1 MPLFQSRIPTPLSRS
16 NIMCVLHS
24 PLRDPSTIGLG
35 FLAKDINPRN
45 SVGGDFISA
54 SQRESHELGSWSLS
68 PLAPS
73 LPTPP
78 TTGKRE
84 RRKKERKNKSSHF
97 SHPWTNRGHAGTR
110 DPHLLTTGTGL
121 VEDGSYFCG
130 DGGGPCWGV
139 PYGNQTGQN
148 SLFVG
153 ETRSVRSTP
162 GITLLLSWG
171 LRGCVTTVAI
181 HSSTCTFP

>member
-110 DPHLLTTGTGL
+110 DPTCLLPVL
-121 VEDGSYFCG
+121 VLLRTVVTSAATAVVPAGEYRTVIKQGRTASSWERH
-130 DGGGPCWGV
+130 GPCV
-139 PYGNQTGQN
+139 PPRA
-148 SLFVG
+148 SPF
-153 ETRSVRSTP
+153 
-162 GITLLLSWG
+162 
-171 LRGCVTTVAI
+171 C
-181 HSSTCTFP
+181 